1 MIEVVEA
8 TTPAQFDTIREM
20 CWEYRDFLMSMGQDY
35 VAIIESFYPT
45 PRYAA
50 LVDELDVLH
59 ARPNGS
65 IKLVLHDGAPIG
77 CGMCHRLEPGTY
89 EIKRVY
95 IRESAR
101 GLGAGRAIMEALVAQ
116 IRADGFT
123 RILMDTGLPQVAAQ
137 KLYLSMGF
145 RLRGPYQEM
154 PPITEGKMVFFEM
167 DL

>member
-1 MIEVVEA
+1 MVEIIEA
-8 TTPAQFDTIREM
+8 TTQDHFDTVRDM
-20 CWEYRDFLMSMGQDY
+20 CWEYRDFLLGMGPGF
-35 VAIIESFYPT
+35 VELIELFYPKPAYT
-45 PRYAA
+45 A
-50 LVDELDVLH
+50 LLKELETKH
-59 ARPNGS
+59 ARPGGTV
-65 IKLVLHDGAPIG
+65 KLALHAGVPVG
-77 CGMCHRLEPGTY
+77 CGMSHTLKPGVA

-95 IRESAR
+95 IRETAR

-116 IRADGFT
+116 IREDGFH

-145 RLRGPYQEM
+145 RLRGPYEEM